1 MAAAHSGHTRH
12 TGNNSAL
19 FALFEMFVV
28 VSYPIMGSSMI
39 ESLISVAVVPTR
51 DATVQD
57 DVYAGMSDDVLRLVA
72 NS

>member
-1 MAAAHSGHTRH
+1 MAAAHSGHTQH

-28 VSYPIMGSSMI
+28 FSYPIMGNTVI
-39 ESLISVAVVPTR
+39 KSLISVAVVPTR
-51 DATVQD
+51 DTIMQD
-57 DVYAGMSDDVLRLVA
+57 DVYACMSDDGLRLVA

>member
-28 VSYPIMGSSMI
+28 FSYPIMGQYCDQ
-39 ESLISVAVVPTR
+39 SLIDVALAPSR
-51 DATVQD
+51 DTTTQD
-57 DVYAGMSDDVLRLVA
+57 AVYAGTSDDGLRLVA